1 VEVMFDKLG
10 VFFGNLKTIWGGI
23 AIIMMALLWTGD
35 AYTDYKLKDYITES
49 ALNDYMI
56 NREVKELLREI
67 EYLTLDLRTTNPVK
81 RQSINDKISLINAQ
95 IRRIKEG
102 K

>member
-1 VEVMFDKLG
+1 MFDKLG
-10 VFFGNLKTIWGGI
+10 IFFSNLKTIWGGI
-23 AIIMMALLWTGD
+23 VVLLVALSWTGN
-35 AYTDYKLKDYITES
+35 AYTDYKLKDYITNS
-49 ALNDYMI
+49 ALNSYMI
-56 NREVKELLREI
+56 KRDVKELLRKI
-67 EYLTLDLRTTNPVK
+67 EYLTLDLRTADPVK